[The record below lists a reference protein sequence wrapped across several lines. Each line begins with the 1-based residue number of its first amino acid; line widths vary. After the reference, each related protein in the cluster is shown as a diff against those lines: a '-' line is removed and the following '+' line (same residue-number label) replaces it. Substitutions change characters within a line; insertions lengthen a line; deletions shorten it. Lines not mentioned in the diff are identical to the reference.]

1 MDRVFGSH
9 IGGKDAIMLQQARA
23 DVGLDQHVEQLAEK
37 AALGSEHVD
46 IRGLAMRRML
56 ELERRHDGS
65 F

>member
-1 MDRVFGSH
+1 
-9 IGGKDAIMLQQARA
+9 MLQQARA